1 MKEMIIFIGFFIFC
15 ISILTFIAFQAFNQ
29 PYVYK
34 SWSRQECVYIEF
46 ADGTKADCDKLDEIS
61 SYELIWV
68 E

>member
-1 MKEMIIFIGFFIFC
+1 MKEMIIFICFFIFC

-34 SWSRQECVYIEF
+34 SYSRQECVYIEL
-46 ADGTKADCDKLDEIS
+46 ADGTQLDCSKLNEIS

>member
-34 SWSRQECVYIEF
+34 SYSRQECVYIEL
-46 ADGTKADCDKLDEIS
+46 ADGTQLDCSKLNEIN

>member
-1 MKEMIIFIGFFIFC
+1 MKEIIIFIGFFIFA
-15 ISILTFIAFQAFNQ
+15 ISILAFIVFEAFNQ
-29 PYVYK
+29 PYVFK

-46 ADGTKADCDKLDEIS
+46 ADGSKADCSKLDEIG